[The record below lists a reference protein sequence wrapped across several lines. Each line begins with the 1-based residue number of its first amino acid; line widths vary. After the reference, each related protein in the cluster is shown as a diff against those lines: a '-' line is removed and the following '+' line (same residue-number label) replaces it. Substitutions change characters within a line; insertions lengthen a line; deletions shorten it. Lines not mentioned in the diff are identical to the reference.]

1 MKSAVRKSKC
11 HQLIGIFVLGF
22 FLSISAAY
30 AEKTKKPKLPKSYES
45 KVAPP
50 EITDADRMFID
61 LREAAKRM
69 MCFEPSNLQEISLT
83 IRLMTM

>member
-22 FLSISAAY
+22 SLSISNAY

-61 LREAAKRM
+61 LREAAKKNDVFRTQQLA
-69 MCFEPSNLQEISLT
+69 EG
-83 IRLMTM
+83 